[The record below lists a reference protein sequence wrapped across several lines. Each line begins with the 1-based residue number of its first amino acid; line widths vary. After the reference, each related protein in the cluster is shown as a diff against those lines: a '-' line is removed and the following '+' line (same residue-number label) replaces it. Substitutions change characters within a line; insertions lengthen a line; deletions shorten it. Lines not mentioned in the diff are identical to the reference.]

1 MNFTAMLIDLS
12 APALRIF
19 ERFGDGWCGGPMGGY
34 LGNGMG
40 GFWMNATALFW
51 VGILALAVLI
61 ISKLFSRTGEA
72 KAGGSQ
78 TPLEIL
84 DRRYASGEI
93 TEKEYLKIKKGLSEK

>member
-1 MNFTAMLIDLS
+1 MNFAAMSIDLS
-12 APALRIF
+12 APALRMF
-19 ERFGDGWCGGPMGGY
+19 ERFGDGWCGTMGGY
-34 LGNGMG
+34 WGAGMG
-40 GFWMNATALFW
+40 GFWMIATVLFW
-51 VGILALAVLI
+51 VGILALVVFA

-93 TEKEYLKIKKGLSEK
+93 NEKEYLKIKKGLSEK